1 MNAQDHPEIR
11 IDRNENGGAI
21 NAQII
26 SLLHLV
32 DETGSI
38 PEACDLARID
48 LLPAWNMLAQAEDAL
63 GFPLFQYIQH
73 KSYLTEKARKLMDA
87 YDQFPQQMCITDS
100 VGCQKIIVKSSCVHR

>member
-1 MNAQDHPEIR
+1 MNAQVHPEIQ
-11 IDRNENGGAI
+11 IDRNGNGCVI
-21 NAQII
+21 NPQVI
-26 SLLHLV
+26 SLLRLV

-38 PEACDLARID
+38 PDACDMARID

-87 YDQFPQQMCITDS
+87 YDQFEAAVQE
-100 VGCQKIIVKSSCVHR
+100 KSKTLYESFPLIEKSMP

>member
-1 MNAQDHPEIR
+1 MNAQLSPEIK
-11 IDRNENGGAI
+11 IARNGNDGAI

-26 SLLHLV
+26 SLLRLV

-38 PEACDLARID
+38 PDACDMAQID

-87 YDQFPQQMCITDS
+87 Y
-100 VGCQKIIVKSSCVHR
+100 CQWYDPCVP

>member
-87 YDQFPQQMCITDS
+87 YDQFEAAVQE
-100 VGCQKIIVKSSCVHR
+100 KSKTLYESFPLIEKSMP

>member
-1 MNAQDHPEIR
+1 MNAQVHPEIK
-11 IDRNENGGAI
+11 IDRIGNGAAI

-38 PEACDLARID
+38 PDACDMARMD

-63 GFPLFQYIQH
+63 GFPLFQYVQH
-73 KSYLTEKARKLMDA
+73 KSCLTENARKLMDA
-87 YDQFPQQMCITDS
+87 YDQFQAAVQEIGRAH
-100 VGCQKIIVKSSCVHR
+100 V

>member
-1 MNAQDHPEIR
+1 MNAQVHPEILL
-11 IDRNENGGAI
+11 DRNGSVI
-21 NAQII
+21 NPQVI

-38 PEACDLARID
+38 PEACDMARMD

-73 KSYLTEKARKLMDA
+73 KSCLTEKARKLMDA
-87 YDQFPQQMCITDS
+87 YDQFEAAVQAN
-100 VGCQKIIVKSSCVHR
+100 VKKLYESFPFIEASMP

>member
-11 IDRNENGGAI
+11 IDRNENGGSI

-73 KSYLTEKARKLMDA
+73 KSCLTEKARKLMDA
-87 YDQFPQQMCITDS
+87 YDQFEAAVQANAKKLYESLPFTEASIP
-100 VGCQKIIVKSSCVHR
+100 

>member
-11 IDRNENGGAI
+11 IGRNENGGAI

-38 PEACDLARID
+38 PDAFDMAQID
-48 LLPAWNMLAQAEDAL
+48 LLPAWNMLAQAEETL
-63 GFPLFQYIQH
+63 GFPLFQYVKH
-73 KSYLTEKARKLMDA
+73 KSLLTENARKLMDA
-87 YDQFPQQMCITDS
+87 YKHF
-100 VGCQKIIVKSSCVHR
+100 